1 MGCDEAFLQLQM
13 RFVIGEIDKSTCVSY
28 FLTVAMKV
36 KATFMA
42 RWLYGCNDAG
52 LRLIRMDET
61 LNLD

>member
-1 MGCDEAFLQLQM
+1 M

-28 FLTVAMKV
+28 FLTVVMKV